1 MQLTQIVNGQVTEL
15 ILCESCARKKGLF
28 DPQSLSFAEQ
38 FFPEE
43 FKKKVEDLVKE
54 LADSTFLSDPRMDDG
69 VSAEADAMVRCPVC
83 DFTLE
88 AHRRTG
94 RLGCPD
100 CYSVFAREL
109 ESPPATENNT
119 QPPPAITHEESPAL
133 TLKKLEQQLREAIE
147 REDYEKAAEL
157 RDRIRE
163 LS

>member
-1 MQLTQIVNGQVTEL
+1 MQLTQIMNGEVTEL

-54 LADSTFLSDPRMDDG
+54 LADGHMLPGGAR
-69 VSAEADAMVRCPVC
+69 EAATAAADSLTRCPVC
-83 DFTLE
+83 DFSLE
-88 AHRRTG
+88 AYRRTG

-109 ESPPATENNT
+109 ADIPTAPTAGGTE
-119 QPPPAITHEESPAL
+119 QPTTESPAL
-133 TLKKLEQQLREAIE
+133 TLKKMEQELQEAIE
-147 REDYEKAAEL
+147 KEDYEKAAQL